1 MSYVWAIRIS
11 AGRINGGVGDID
23 MIALDV
29 DCIAT
34 ELCICWIAFD
44 WETSVRAGY
53 KFELNC
59 IL

>member
-1 MSYVWAIRIS
+1 MRIS
-11 AGRINGGVGDID
+11 AGRINGGVADTD

-34 ELCICWIAFD
+34 ELGICWIALD

-53 KFELNC
+53 KIELNC
-59 IL
+59 ML